1 MTLRSLRL
9 LAIGLMAIAA
19 IAWSMPAAA
28 QTYTGRI
35 DITLEDAT
43 GARLPGVTVEIT
55 GPMNQ
60 SEVTDARGEVR
71 FLNLAVG
78 IYQVRATLGG
88 FNEYKNTNV
97 PVTAG
102 GAIPLTIKLG
112 VSGAKEE
119 VTVTAE
125 SPVIDTKKS
134 GTNTAVSFDEL
145 QKVPSARDPWVVM
158 QSVPGII
165 MDRVNVGGSESG
177 QQSGFMGKG
186 AGSGDTTWNVDG
198 MPITDMSSLS
208 SPFYY
213 DFDMFQEMNIVTGG
227 SDAKS
232 ATGGIQMNMVLK
244 SGTNS
249 YHGNVRT
256 YFENESMQS
265 TNLPPELSYLASPSD
280 PTKGDRT
287 QQFVDW
293 GGDLGGPI
301 LKDRWWAW
309 GAFGKQDI
317 RILKLNGASDRT
329 VLPNISVKTQAQIT
343 QALRG
348 SFTFFQANKQK
359 WGRNAGPTRPQET
372 TVNQDGPNQMWK
384 GEVNYVFGNNLF
396 LVGRYAYVKG
406 GFTFDPQGGMDKP
419 SYMDDGGVYRQ
430 SYGNY
435 ITDRP
440 QNALVIDGNYFKGA
454 HEIKFGF
461 TWRKTEVHSFSE
473 WPGGNNIFTYHD
485 GYPDMLAQVTA
496 PNVSDAQSKY
506 LSFYAGDTITLN
518 RATINLGLRFDNQVG
533 SVLPSESAAVPGFE
547 NVLPKVVAPGID
559 SALTFNLLQPRVGVT
574 YALDESRKT
583 QLRATYAMFTSQIGT
598 GAASFLSVA
607 QYRYVYYHAYDT
619 NGNKSADPNEVDRS
633 TVVDWGGFDINN
645 PSATATSYNK
655 VGDYGVPRTNEVIF
669 GVDRELFPG
678 FGMSASFTYRH
689 IGNVNWRPL
698 IGITRASYVQ
708 VGTQTGVLP
717 GDDKVPGATGGSYT
731 IPIYGLSSASL
742 IPAGKG
748 TEYKTRDG
756 YHQRYMGFEVSAT
769 KRMANNW
776 MARLGF
782 STNDWREY
790 FDDPN
795 TSQTDPTS
803 LLGTPNIDGGYVVSA
818 SGGSGK
824 SGIYMVQPKY
834 QFIANGSYQAPWDI
848 NFGVNFLVR
857 QGYPMPWFRRTTGIA
872 DPNLSTKQLLAVGD
886 FGQDR
891 LPATST
897 VDIRVG
903 KLIKLGSRVNLNID
917 FDIFNLMNSATVLGR
932 QYDMSRTTGTTASP
946 NVLEIMQPRIARI
959 GGRITF

>member
-1 MTLRSLRL
+1 M
-9 LAIGLMAIAA
+9 
-19 IAWSMPAAA
+19 
-28 QTYTGRI
+28 
-35 DITLEDAT
+35 
-43 GARLPGVTVEIT
+43 
-55 GPMNQ
+55 
-60 SEVTDARGEVR
+60 
-71 FLNLAVG
+71 
-78 IYQVRATLGG
+78 
-88 FNEYKNTNV
+88 
-97 PVTAG
+97 TAG
-102 GAIPLTIKLG
+102 GAVPLSIKLG

-119 VTVTAE
+119 LTVTAE

-186 AGSGDTTWNVDG
+186 AASGDTTWNVDG

-265 TNLPPELSYLASPSD
+265 TNLPSELSYLASPSD

-287 QQFVDW
+287 EQFLDW
-293 GGDLGGPI
+293 GGDLGGPV

-329 VLPNISVKTQAQIT
+329 VLPNVSVKTQAQFT
-343 QALRG
+343 EALRG

-396 LVGRYAYVKG
+396 LVGRYTYVKG
-406 GFTFDPQGGMDKP
+406 GFTFDPQGGMDTP

-440 QNALVIDGNYFKGA
+440 QNALVVDGNYFKGA

-607 QYRYVYYHAYDT
+607 QVPVRLLPRRRHQREQVGRPERGQSV
-619 NGNKSADPNEVDRS
+619 NGGGLGRVRHQQPQRHRHVVQQGRRLRRAEDERGHLRS
-633 TVVDWGGFDINN
+633 RPG
-645 PSATATSYNK
+645 A
-655 VGDYGVPRTNEVIF
+655 VPRLRHERVVYVPPHRERQLAAAHRHHEGELRAGRHPDRHAAGRRQGAGSYGWNVF
-669 GVDRELFPG
+669 RSDLRPRQRELDPG
-678 FGMSASFTYRH
+678 RQGHRVSDA
-689 IGNVNWRPL
+689 P
-698 IGITRASYVQ
+698 
-708 VGTQTGVLP
+708 
-717 GDDKVPGATGGSYT
+717 
-731 IPIYGLSSASL
+731 
-742 IPAGKG
+742 
-748 TEYKTRDG
+748 G
-756 YHQRYMGFEVSAT
+756 YHQKYMGFEVSAT

-803 LLGTPNIDGGYVVSA
+803 VLGTPNIDGGYVVSA

-848 NFGVNFLVR
+848 NFGVNFLIR

-872 DPNLSTKQLLAVGD
+872 DPNSSTKQLLAVGD

-917 FDIFNLMNSATVLGR
+917 FDVFNLMNSATVLGR